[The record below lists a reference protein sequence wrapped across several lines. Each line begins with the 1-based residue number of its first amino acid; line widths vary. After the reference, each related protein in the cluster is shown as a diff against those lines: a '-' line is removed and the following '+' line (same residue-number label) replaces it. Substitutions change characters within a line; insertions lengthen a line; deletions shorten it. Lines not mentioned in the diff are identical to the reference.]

1 MLNKLYFGI
10 TLTWRKIKW
19 DSMTDFKAFLL
30 FYLLLVINIT
40 NILMFIRIISKIPY
54 YQKRQTIL
62 PDEIIIII
70 TVSFFILIYIAFY
83 KRREKIFIKY
93 ENMPQRKMLIIQI
106 LTWIYII
113 TTFIVFYYIVKE
125 YR

>member
-10 TLTWRKIKW
+10 TLTLRKIKW
-19 DSMTDFKAFLL
+19 NSMTDFNAFLL
-30 FYLLLVINIT
+30 FWLCLLLNIIS
-40 NILMFIRIISKIPY
+40 ILMLISIISKIPY
-54 YQKRQTIL
+54 YQKGHTIM
-62 PDEIIIII
+62 PNEIIIIT
-70 TVSFFILIYIAFY
+70 TVSFFIIMYIVFY

-93 ENMPQRKMLIIQI
+93 ENISQRKMLIIQV

-113 TTFIVFYYIVKE
+113 TTFIILYYTADK